1 MNDKEL
7 IDSWEKANGPIK
19 DEKELKWVQAMF
31 GSDMEATANDIRQ
44 RPNI

>member
-19 DEKELKWVQAMF
+19 NEEELEWVHAMF

-44 RPNI
+44 RHRI